1 MTEQELIKKFEKM
14 KGYGQIWFDHEE
26 FLEMEAYI
34 RGYRQAIE
42 DLHIIIIE
50 NSEKYQALKKE
61 IDEYYDEDNED
72 DLFDLSDIIEKH
84 F

>member
-1 MTEQELIKKFEKM
+1 MTEQELIKKFEEM
-14 KGYGQIWFDHEE
+14 KGYSQLGFDPEE

-34 RGYRQAIE
+34 RGYRQALE
-42 DLHIIIIE
+42 DLHIIIE

-72 DLFDLSDIIEKH
+72 DLLDLSDIIEKH